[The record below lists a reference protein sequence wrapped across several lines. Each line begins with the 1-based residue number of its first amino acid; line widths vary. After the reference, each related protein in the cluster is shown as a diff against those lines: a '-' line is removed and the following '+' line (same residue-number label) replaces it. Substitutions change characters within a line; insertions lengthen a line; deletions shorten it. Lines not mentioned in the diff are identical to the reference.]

1 MDINRETMDAF
12 FRGLQNSFRGA
23 LKTQM
28 PFDTRKVST
37 LVNSSTAVEDYT
49 WLGESDEMRE
59 WIGSRV
65 IKQLAS
71 FDYSIKNRKFELTLK
86 ANRDDLEDD
95 RIGIY
100 STRAQLMGEAAALW
114 EPRLVADSIIAG
126 ASTACYD
133 GQYFFD
139 TDHPVGKDGDIS
151 NVSNKRGGSDRE
163 AFYMMD
169 LSRTIK
175 PVLFQQ
181 RRGLTFDQITDTN
194 SEHVFRFAEFLYGV
208 DARGACGYSFWQLAM
223 SSQTGLSD
231 SQLITEL
238 LAMRKAMRAYE
249 NDEGRLLGVNPRA
262 LVIGPSNQDQF
273 ERVLKTQ
280 FLDSAQVTPNLVY
293 NAFELIVVPYL
304 P

>member
-1 MDINRETMDAF
+1 MDINRENMDLF

-114 EPRLVADSIIAG
+114 EPRLVADTLAAG

-133 GQYFFD
+133 GQYYFD
-139 TDHPVGKDGDIS
+139 TDHPVGKDGDVS
-151 NVSNKRGGSDRE
+151 SVSNKRGGSDRE
-163 AFYMMD
+163 PFYMMD

-175 PVLFQQ
+175 PILFQQ
-181 RRGLTFDQITDTN
+181 RRGLTFDQITDTS
-194 SEHVFRFAEFLYGV
+194 SEHVFKFAEFLYGV
-208 DARGACGYSFWQLAM
+208 DARGAGGYSFWQLAM
-223 SSQTGLSD
+223 SSQTGLTD
-231 SQLITEL
+231 AQLIAEL
-238 LAMRKAMRAYE
+238 LAMRTAMRAYE
-249 NDEGRLLGVNPRA
+249 NDEGRLLGVNPRS

-280 FLDSAQVTPNLVY
+280 FLDYQAGAPNLVY
-293 NAFELIVVPYL
+293 NAFELIVVPFL